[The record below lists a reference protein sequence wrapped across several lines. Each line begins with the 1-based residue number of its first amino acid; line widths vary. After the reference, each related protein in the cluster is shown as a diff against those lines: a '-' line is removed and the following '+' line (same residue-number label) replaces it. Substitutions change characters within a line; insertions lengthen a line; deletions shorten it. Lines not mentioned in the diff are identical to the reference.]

1 MGIRMTSIS
10 LILLAAGSSS
20 RMGQSK
26 QLLKIGDGSLL
37 AHSAAVAIAS
47 GLHTIVVL
55 GANEPE
61 HRKAIASLQVDII
74 SNANWKNG
82 MGGSL
87 KAGLKY
93 VLQGAPLTE
102 AIMVMVCDQPL
113 LTTAHL
119 EKLRTKYESSGKQI
133 IASHY
138 SDTPGVP
145 ALFHNSL
152 FSEIMGLPDDQGAKK
167 IFQRHTNDM
176 HTIDFP
182 EGAVDLDT
190 PDDYKNLIR

>member
-1 MGIRMTSIS
+1 MTNVS

-37 AHSAAVAIAS
+37 AHSVAIAIAS
-47 GLHTIVVL
+47 TLRTVVVL
-55 GANEPE
+55 GANEEE
-61 HRKAIASLQVDII
+61 HRKAIAHLPVDII
-74 SNANWKNG
+74 SNVDWKKG

-93 VLQGAPLTE
+93 LLNRAPLTE
-102 AIMVMVCDQPL
+102 AVLVMVCDQPL

-119 EKLRTKYESSGKQI
+119 EKLRTKYETSFKPIITSYYSG
-133 IASHY
+133 
-138 SDTPGVP
+138 TPGVP

-152 FSEIMGLPDDQGAKK
+152 FSEIMDLPDDQGAKQ

-176 HTIDFP
+176 LTIDFP
-182 EGAVDLDT
+182 QGALDLDT
-190 PDDYKNLIR
+190 PDDYKNFSS